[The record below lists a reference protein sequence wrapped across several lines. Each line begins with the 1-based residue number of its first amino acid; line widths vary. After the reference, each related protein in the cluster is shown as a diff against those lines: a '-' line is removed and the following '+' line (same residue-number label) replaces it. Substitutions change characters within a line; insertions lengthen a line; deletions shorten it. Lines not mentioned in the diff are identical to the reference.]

1 MYSVIVCYNCG
12 RLLLAKDTQK
22 TRQCP
27 HCEAR
32 INAER
37 TKRVA
42 SAKTAQEA
50 SRLIRMLKQK
60 RETSENPA

>member
-1 MYSVIVCYNCG
+1 MYKIIVCHNCG
-12 RLLLAKDTQK
+12 QLLLAKNTQM

-32 INAER
+32 INVER
-37 TKRVA
+37 ARMVA

-50 SRLIRMLKQK
+50 SRLIRTLKQN
-60 RETSENPA
+60 REAQ